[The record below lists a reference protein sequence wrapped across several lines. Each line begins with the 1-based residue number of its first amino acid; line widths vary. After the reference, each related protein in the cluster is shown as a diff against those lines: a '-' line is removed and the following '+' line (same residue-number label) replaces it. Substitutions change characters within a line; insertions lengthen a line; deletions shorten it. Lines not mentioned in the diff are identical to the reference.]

1 MNDALIIVI
10 TLGSMLIPVLLA
22 VILVSV
28 RKQQITRLHNS
39 NRNDYSSSDFN
50 STDAT
55 VQQSAPQEF
64 SYRFEGQSS
73 IRDIHKKQKAKQN
86 VTFTEETDIDS
97 EEPSAAQTIA
107 EMLDNDNIQSVIVA
121 SEVLERK
128 Y

>member
-28 RKQQITRLHNS
+28 RKRQITRLHNS

-50 STDAT
+50 FTDAT

-64 SYRFEGQSS
+64 AYQFEGQSS
-73 IRDIHKKQKAKQN
+73 IRDVHKKKKANQK
-86 VTFTEETDIDS
+86 VTFMEETDIDS

>member
-1 MNDALIIVI
+1 
-10 TLGSMLIPVLLA
+10 MLIPVLLA

-28 RKQQITRLHNS
+28 RKRQITRLHNS

-50 STDAT
+50 FTDAT